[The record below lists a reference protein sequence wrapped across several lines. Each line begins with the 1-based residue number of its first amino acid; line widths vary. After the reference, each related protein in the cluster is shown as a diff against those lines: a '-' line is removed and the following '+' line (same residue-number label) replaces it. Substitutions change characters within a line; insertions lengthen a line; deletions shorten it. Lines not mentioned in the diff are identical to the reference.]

1 MHVSCSIVRQQ
12 SFYMGLWPFKEPAFS
27 TAGDGRNNS
36 LKNLAI
42 MGLAFAMVIDT
53 EDEVSHLH

>member
-1 MHVSCSIVRQQ
+1 MEHC
-12 SFYMGLWPFKEPAFS
+12 PFKKPAFT

-36 LKNLAI
+36 LKDLAI

>member
-1 MHVSCSIVRQQ
+1 
-12 SFYMGLWPFKEPAFS
+12 MGRRPFKKPAFS
-27 TAGDGRNNS
+27 AAGDGRNNS
-36 LKNLAI
+36 LKDLAI

>member
-1 MHVSCSIVRQQ
+1 MPPAAQPDSNL
-12 SFYMGLWPFKEPAFS
+12 FMGRRPFKKPAFS
-27 TAGDGRNNS
+27 AAGNGRNNS
-36 LKNLAI
+36 LKDLAI

>member
-1 MHVSCSIVRQQ
+1 MYVSCS
-12 SFYMGLWPFKEPAFS
+12 SNLLTGHCTFKKPAFS
-27 TAGDGRNNS
+27 AAGDGRNNS
-36 LKNLAI
+36 LKDLAI